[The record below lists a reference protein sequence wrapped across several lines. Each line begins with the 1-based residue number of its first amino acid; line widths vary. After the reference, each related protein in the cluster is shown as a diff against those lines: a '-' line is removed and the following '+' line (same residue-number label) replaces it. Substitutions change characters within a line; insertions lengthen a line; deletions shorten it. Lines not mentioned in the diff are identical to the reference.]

1 MDSSRL
7 RVWSAIRSGKLDY
20 NCLKLKPAS
29 DICIF
34 VFLLNQTALECN
46 IASKVRCLQ
55 SSRYLKFVGKLSRAQ
70 LDDPCEGREYV
81 PYPGSCQDYLLCLHG
96 TLQAGT
102 CGSGLHWS
110 VKDNV
115 CDWPENAKCKEEGNP
130 LLVETGSNEVGGYI
144 PITTPAAPTPTKKPR
159 PPVNRPAVK
168 PFSGDFK
175 LVCYCKLR

>member
-1 MDSSRL
+1 M
-7 RVWSAIRSGKLDY
+7 
-20 NCLKLKPAS
+20 
-29 DICIF
+29 
-34 VFLLNQTALECN
+34 
-46 IASKVRCLQ
+46 RCLQ

-130 LLVETGSNEVGGYI
+130 LLVETGINEVGGYI